1 MKTGQLRVF
10 LAEAGT
16 LAISAIGFIGMKIPY
31 SSPTDVLLALAI
43 GGNDGYGAP
52 QYLCSIHMNTLLNY
66 FLYLLQRLTGIF
78 NIFGLTLIALFTLSF
93 CLLQLTASERHPVTH
108 LLIAVMQVLCLTHFT
123 YTVVAYIAM
132 GAGILCLAAGH
143 RSPARGL
150 CCWFLMLTGASLR
163 HNVIISAVALL
174 LPILISRLLPVR
186 SVTDSDLNRTD
197 SHLNRTDS
205 HLNRTDSH
213 LNGTDRH
220 LKRTDRHLNKSRAC
234 SLLRMYAAA
243 LLLWFLIGSVINPVM
258 YRIHGNVWENYYSYH
273 EQSLRIRD
281 EQVIDHDKYRAVMDQ
296 VGWSE
301 NDLKMARSWMF
312 TDSDV
317 FSAEKLKTAADAVE
331 LTDRLDLNPAD
342 LIRRLFMT
350 PMAVG
355 FLLVSF
361 IALVFVIRRIR
372 IMSSAGSACSTTS
385 LQYALCV
392 LLPAALIPCMMWTAL
407 YVRQRFVDRVAIP
420 FLVLGILQ
428 FTELFEAFLYF
439 DSQNTDTPADNQSAS
454 RAADRQTANRSA
466 NSGHTDIR
474 THRMSRSSTF
484 LIAVALSFCVV
495 AAGKIRNTNENVFRS
510 TGGNTSLSTNGNAS
524 HGTDETA
531 SFSEERQLFRQ
542 YLEEHRDTVFITVP
556 GVLNRMTANIPVVEV
571 SGESAYENAVRTASQ
586 LSFSENY
593 YVQCRLLTIED
604 PEHLLKNLIA
614 PDRPVLLLATGK
626 REAETIRVFLKE
638 HYGYTGKYTALEDI
652 MPGITVYQY

>member
-16 LAISAIGFIGMKIPY
+16 LVISAIGFIGMKIPY
-31 SSPTDVLLALAI
+31 SSPTDVLLTLAI
-43 GGNDGYGAP
+43 GGHDGSGAP

-132 GAGILCLAAGH
+132 GAGILCLAARR
-143 RSPARGL
+143 RSPARNI

-186 SVTDSDLNRTD
+186 SVTDSDLNGTD
-197 SHLNRTDS
+197 S
-205 HLNRTDSH
+205 
-213 LNGTDRH
+213 
-220 LKRTDRHLNKSRAC
+220 HLNKSRAC

-317 FSAEKLKTAADAVE
+317 FSAEKFKTTADAVE

-355 FLLVSF
+355 FLVVSC
-361 IALVFVIRRIR
+361 IALVFAIRRIR
-372 IMSSAGSACSTTS
+372 IMSSAGSSYSAASS
-385 LQYALCV
+385 QYALCV

-439 DSQNTDTPADNQSAS
+439 DSQNTDTPADSQSAS
-454 RAADRQTANRSA
+454 RSSA
-466 NSGHTDIR
+466 I
-474 THRMSRSSTF
+474 
-484 LIAVALSFCVV
+484 LIAVVLSFCVV
-495 AAGKIRNTNENVFRS
+495 AASQIRNTNENVFRS
-510 TGGNTSLSTNGNAS
+510 TGGNASLSTDETAS

-556 GVLNRMTANIPVVEV
+556 GVLNRMTANIPVIEV

-593 YVQCRLLTIED
+593 YDQCRRLSIDD
-604 PEHLLKNLIA
+604 PDHLIKNLITQ
-614 PDRPVLLLATGK
+614 DRPVLLLATGK

>member
-16 LAISAIGFIGMKIPY
+16 LVISAIGFIGMKIPY
-31 SSPTDVLLALAI
+31 SSPTDVLLTLAI
-43 GGNDGYGAP
+43 GGHDGFGAP

-150 CCWFLMLTGASLR
+150 YCWFLMLTGASLR

-186 SVTDSDLNRTD
+186 SVTDSD
-197 SHLNRTDS
+197 LNRTDS

-355 FLLVSF
+355 FLVVSC
-361 IALVFVIRRIR
+361 IALVFAFRRIR
-372 IMSSAGSACSTTS
+372 RMNSAGSSYTAASFR
-385 LQYALCV
+385 YALCV

-439 DSQNTDTPADNQSAS
+439 DSQNTEPPADNQSAS
-454 RAADRQTANRSA
+454 RSSA
-466 NSGHTDIR
+466 V
-474 THRMSRSSTF
+474 

-495 AAGKIRNTNENVFRS
+495 AAGQIRNTNENVFRS
-510 TGGNTSLSTNGNAS
+510 TGGNASLS
-524 HGTDETA
+524 TDETA
-531 SFSEERQLFRQ
+531 SLSEERQLFRQ
-542 YLEEHRDTVFITVP
+542 YLEEHRDTVFLTVP

-593 YVQCRLLTIED
+593 YGQCRLLTIED
-604 PEHLLKNLIA
+604 PDHLIKNLITQ
-614 PDRPVLLLATGK
+614 DRPVLLLATGK

>member
-16 LAISAIGFIGMKIPY
+16 LVISAIGFIGMKIPY
-31 SSPTDVLLALAI
+31 SSPTDVLLTLAI
-43 GGNDGYGAP
+43 GGHDGSGAP

-66 FLYLLQRLTGIF
+66 LLYLLQRLTGIF

-132 GAGILCLAAGH
+132 GAGILCLAAGR
-143 RSPARGL
+143 RSPARNI

-186 SVTDSDLNRTD
+186 SVTDSD
-197 SHLNRTDS
+197 
-205 HLNRTDSH
+205 LNRTDSH

-355 FLLVSF
+355 FLVVSC
-361 IALVFVIRRIR
+361 IALVFAFRRIR
-372 IMSSAGSACSTTS
+372 IMSSAGSACSTAS

-454 RAADRQTANRSA
+454 RSSA
-466 NSGHTDIR
+466 V
-474 THRMSRSSTF
+474 

-495 AAGKIRNTNENVFRS
+495 AAGQIRNTNENVFRS
-510 TGGNTSLSTNGNAS
+510 TGGNASLS
-524 HGTDETA
+524 TDETA
-531 SFSEERQLFRQ
+531 SLSEERQLFRQ

-593 YVQCRLLTIED
+593 YGQCRLLTIED
-604 PEHLLKNLIA
+604 PDHLIKNLITQ
-614 PDRPVLLLATGK
+614 DRPILLLATGK

>member
-132 GAGILCLAAGH
+132 GAGILCLAAGR
-143 RSPARGL
+143 RSPARNI

-186 SVTDSDLNRTD
+186 SVTDSDLNG
-197 SHLNRTDS
+197 
-205 HLNRTDSH
+205 TDSH
-213 LNGTDRH
+213 LNGTDSH
-220 LKRTDRHLNKSRAC
+220 LNGTDSHLNKSRAC

-317 FSAEKLKTAADAVE
+317 FSAEKFKTTADAVE

-355 FLLVSF
+355 FLVVSC
-361 IALVFVIRRIR
+361 IALVFAIRRIR
-372 IMSSAGSACSTTS
+372 IMSSAGSSYSAASS
-385 LQYALCV
+385 QYALCV

-439 DSQNTDTPADNQSAS
+439 DSQNTDTPADSQSAS
-454 RAADRQTANRSA
+454 RSSA
-466 NSGHTDIR
+466 I
-474 THRMSRSSTF
+474 
-484 LIAVALSFCVV
+484 LIAVVLSFCVV
-495 AAGKIRNTNENVFRS
+495 AASQIRNTNENVFRS
-510 TGGNTSLSTNGNAS
+510 TGGNASLSTDETAS

-556 GVLNRMTANIPVVEV
+556 GVLNRMTANIPVIEV
-571 SGESAYENAVRTASQ
+571 SGESAYDNAVRTASQ

-593 YVQCRLLTIED
+593 YASKSPSGRSFASKSTSG
-604 PEHLLKNLIA
+604 
-614 PDRPVLLLATGK
+614 RPFASKCSST
-626 REAETIRVFLKE
+626 AEI
-638 HYGYTGKYTALEDI
+638 I
-652 MPGITVYQY
+652 S

>member
-66 FLYLLQRLTGIF
+66 LLYLLQRLTGIF

-132 GAGILCLAAGH
+132 GAGILCLAAGR
-143 RSPARGL
+143 RSPARNI

-205 HLNRTDSH
+205 HLN
-213 LNGTDRH
+213 GTDRH
-220 LKRTDRHLNKSRAC
+220 LKRTDRHLNKSQAY

-317 FSAEKLKTAADAVE
+317 FSAEKLRTAADAVE

-342 LIRRLFMT
+342 LIRRLFRT

-355 FLLVSF
+355 FLVVSC
-361 IALVFVIRRIR
+361 IALVFAFRRIR
-372 IMSSAGSACSTTS
+372 IMSSAGSACSTAS

-439 DSQNTDTPADNQSAS
+439 GSQNTDTPAYNQSAS
-454 RAADRQTANRSA
+454 RSSA
-466 NSGHTDIR
+466 V
-474 THRMSRSSTF
+474 

-495 AAGKIRNTNENVFRS
+495 AAGQIRNTNENVFRS

-531 SFSEERQLFRQ
+531 SHGTDENASLSEERQLFRQ

-593 YVQCRLLTIED
+593 YNQCRRLTIED
-604 PEHLLKNLIA
+604 PDHLIKNLITQ
-614 PDRPVLLLATGK
+614 DRPVLLLATGK

>member
-52 QYLCSIHMNTLLNY
+52 QYLCSLHMNTLLNF

-197 SHLNRTDS
+197 SHLNGTDR
-205 HLNRTDSH
+205 HLKR
-213 LNGTDRH
+213 TDRH

-355 FLLVSF
+355 FLVVSC
-361 IALVFVIRRIR
+361 IALVFAFRRIR
-372 IMSSAGSACSTTS
+372 IMSSAGSACSTAS

-454 RAADRQTANRSA
+454 RSSA
-466 NSGHTDIR
+466 
-474 THRMSRSSTF
+474 F

-495 AAGKIRNTNENVFRS
+495 AASQIRNTNENVFRS
-510 TGGNTSLSTNGNAS
+510 TGGNASLSTDETAS

-593 YVQCRLLTIED
+593 YDQCRRLTIED
-604 PEHLLKNLIA
+604 PDHLLKNLIA

-626 REAETIRVFLKE
+626 REAETIRVYLKE

>member
-197 SHLNRTDS
+197 SHLN
-205 HLNRTDSH
+205 
-213 LNGTDRH
+213 GTDRH
-220 LKRTDRHLNKSRAC
+220 LKRTDRHLNKSRAY

-355 FLLVSF
+355 FLVVSC

-372 IMSSAGSACSTTS
+372 IMSSAGSAYSAAS

-392 LLPAALIPCMMWTAL
+392 LLPAALIPCM
-407 YVRQRFVDRVAIP
+407 I
-420 FLVLGILQ
+420 
-428 FTELFEAFLYF
+428 

-474 THRMSRSSTF
+474 THRMSRSSAF

-495 AAGKIRNTNENVFRS
+495 AASQIRNTNENVFRS
-510 TGGNTSLSTNGNAS
+510 TGGNASLS
-524 HGTDETA
+524 TDETA
-531 SFSEERQLFRQ
+531 SLSEERQLFRQ
-542 YLEEHRDTVFITVP
+542 YLEEHRDTVFLTVP

-571 SGESAYENAVRTASQ
+571 SGESAYENVVRTASQ

-593 YVQCRLLTIED
+593 YDQCWRLTIED
-604 PEHLLKNLIA
+604 PDHLLKNLIA
-614 PDRPVLLLATGK
+614 PDRPILLLATGK

-638 HYGYTGKYTALEDI
+638 HYGYTGKYTALKDI

>member
-31 SSPTDVLLALAI
+31 SSPTDVLLTLAI
-43 GGNDGYGAP
+43 GGHDGSGAP

-132 GAGILCLAAGH
+132 GAGILCLEAGH
-143 RSPARGL
+143 RSPARNI

-186 SVTDSDLNRTD
+186 SVTDSDLNG
-197 SHLNRTDS
+197 
-205 HLNRTDSH
+205 TDSH
-213 LNGTDRH
+213 LNGTDRHLKRTDRH

-258 YRIHGNVWENYYSYH
+258 FRIHGNVWENYYSYH

-355 FLLVSF
+355 FLVVSC
-361 IALVFVIRRIR
+361 IALVFAFRHIR
-372 IMSSAGSACSTTS
+372 IMSSAGSAYSAAS

-439 DSQNTDTPADNQSAS
+439 DSQNTDTPADSQSAS
-454 RAADRQTANRSA
+454 RSSA
-466 NSGHTDIR
+466 I
-474 THRMSRSSTF
+474 
-484 LIAVALSFCVV
+484 LIAVVLSFCVV
-495 AAGKIRNTNENVFRS
+495 AASQIRNTNENVFRS
-510 TGGNTSLSTNGNAS
+510 TGGNASLSTDETAS

-531 SFSEERQLFRQ
+531 SLSEERQLFRQ
-542 YLEEHRDTVFITVP
+542 YLEEHRDTVFLTVP
-556 GVLNRMTANIPVVEV
+556 GVLNRMTANIPVIEV

-593 YVQCRLLTIED
+593 YDQCRRLSIDD
-604 PEHLLKNLIA
+604 PDHLIKNLITQ
-614 PDRPVLLLATGK
+614 DRPILLLATGK

>member
-43 GGNDGYGAP
+43 GGNDGNGAP

-197 SHLNRTDS
+197 SHLN
-205 HLNRTDSH
+205 
-213 LNGTDRH
+213 GTDRH

-243 LLLWFLIGSVINPVM
+243 LLLRFLIGSVINPVM

-317 FSAEKLKTAADAVE
+317 FSAEKLRTAADAVE
-331 LTDRLDLNPAD
+331 LTDRLDLNPAF
-342 LIRRLFMT
+342 LIRRLFRT

-355 FLLVSF
+355 FLVVSC
-361 IALVFVIRRIR
+361 IALVFAFRRIR
-372 IMSSAGSACSTTS
+372 IMSSAGSAYSAAS

-407 YVRQRFVDRVAIP
+407 YVRQRFVDRVAIT

-454 RAADRQTANRSA
+454 RSSA
-466 NSGHTDIR
+466 I
-474 THRMSRSSTF
+474 

-495 AAGKIRNTNENVFRS
+495 AASQIRNTNENVFRN
-510 TGGNTSLSTNGNAS
+510 TGGNAS

-542 YLEEHRDTVFITVP
+542 YLEEHRDTVFLTVP

-593 YVQCRLLTIED
+593 YDQCRRLTIED
-604 PEHLLKNLIA
+604 PDHLLKNLIA

-626 REAETIRVFLKE
+626 REAETIRVYLKE
-638 HYGYTGKYTALEDI
+638 HYGYTGQYTALEDI

>member
-1 MKTGQLRVF
+1 MFNIEGCFMKTGQLRVF

-31 SSPTDVLLALAI
+31 SSPTDVLLTLAI

-93 CLLQLTASERHPVTH
+93 CLLHLTASERHPVTH

-205 HLNRTDSH
+205 HLN
-213 LNGTDRH
+213 GTDRH
-220 LKRTDRHLNKSRAC
+220 LKRTDRHLNKSRAY

-317 FSAEKLKTAADAVE
+317 FSAEKLQTTADAVE

-342 LIRRLFMT
+342 LIRRLFRT

-355 FLLVSF
+355 FLVVSC
-361 IALVFVIRRIR
+361 IALVFAFRRIR
-372 IMSSAGSACSTTS
+372 IMSSAGSACSTAS

-439 DSQNTDTPADNQSAS
+439 DSQNTGTPADNQSAS
-454 RAADRQTANRSA
+454 RSSA
-466 NSGHTDIR
+466 V
-474 THRMSRSSTF
+474 

-495 AAGKIRNTNENVFRS
+495 AAGQIRNTNENVFRS
-510 TGGNTSLSTNGNAS
+510 TGGNASLSTDETAS
-524 HGTDETA
+524 HGTDENA
-531 SFSEERQLFRQ
+531 SLSEERQLFRQ
-542 YLEEHRDTVFITVP
+542 YLEKHRDTVFITVP

-626 REAETIRVFLKE
+626 REAETIRVYLKE

>member
-197 SHLNRTDS
+197 SHLNRTD
-205 HLNRTDSH
+205 
-213 LNGTDRH
+213 RH

-355 FLLVSF
+355 FLVVSC

-372 IMSSAGSACSTTS
+372 IMSSAGSACSTAS

-439 DSQNTDTPADNQSAS
+439 DSQNTGTPADNQSAS
-454 RAADRQTANRSA
+454 RSSA
-466 NSGHTDIR
+466 V
-474 THRMSRSSTF
+474 

-495 AAGKIRNTNENVFRS
+495 AAGQIRNTNENVFRN
-510 TGGNTSLSTNGNAS
+510 TGGNASLSTDEKAS
-524 HGTDETA
+524 L
-531 SFSEERQLFRQ
+531 SEERQLFRQ

-604 PEHLLKNLIA
+604 PDHLLKNLIA

-626 REAETIRVFLKE
+626 REAETIRVYLKE

>member
-132 GAGILCLAAGH
+132 GAGILCLAAGR
-143 RSPARGL
+143 RSPARNI

-186 SVTDSDLNRTD
+186 SVTDSDLNGTD
-197 SHLNRTDS
+197 S
-205 HLNRTDSH
+205 
-213 LNGTDRH
+213 
-220 LKRTDRHLNKSRAC
+220 HLNKSRAC

-355 FLLVSF
+355 FLVVSC

-372 IMSSAGSACSTTS
+372 IMSSAGSAYSAAS

-428 FTELFEAFLYF
+428 FTELFEAFLSF
-439 DSQNTDTPADNQSAS
+439 DNQNTESPADNQSAS
-454 RAADRQTANRSA
+454 RSSA
-466 NSGHTDIR
+466 V
-474 THRMSRSSTF
+474 

-495 AAGKIRNTNENVFRS
+495 AAGQIRNTNENVFRS
-510 TGGNTSLSTNGNAS
+510 TGGNASLS
-524 HGTDETA
+524 TDETA
-531 SFSEERQLFRQ
+531 SLSEERQLFRQ

-593 YVQCRLLTIED
+593 YDQCWRLTIED
-604 PEHLLKNLIA
+604 PDHLLKNLIA

-626 REAETIRVFLKE
+626 REAETIRVYLKE

>member
-31 SSPTDVLLALAI
+31 SSPTDVLLTLAI
-43 GGNDGYGAP
+43 GGHDGFGAP

-66 FLYLLQRLTGIF
+66 LLYLLQRLTGIF

-143 RSPARGL
+143 RSPARNI

-186 SVTDSDLNRTD
+186 SVTDSDLNGTD
-197 SHLNRTDS
+197 S
-205 HLNRTDSH
+205 
-213 LNGTDRH
+213 
-220 LKRTDRHLNKSRAC
+220 HLNKSRAC

-317 FSAEKLKTAADAVE
+317 FSAEKFKTTADAVE

-355 FLLVSF
+355 FLVVSC
-361 IALVFVIRRIR
+361 IALVFAIRRIR
-372 IMSSAGSACSTTS
+372 IMNSAGSSYSAASS
-385 LQYALCV
+385 QYALCV

-454 RAADRQTANRSA
+454 RSSA
-466 NSGHTDIR
+466 V
-474 THRMSRSSTF
+474 
-484 LIAVALSFCVV
+484 LIAVALSFCVL
-495 AAGKIRNTNENVFRS
+495 AAGQIRNTNENVFRS
-510 TGGNTSLSTNGNAS
+510 TGGNASLSTDETAS

-542 YLEEHRDTVFITVP
+542 YLEEHRDTVFLTVP

-593 YVQCRLLTIED
+593 YDQCRRLSIDD
-604 PEHLLKNLIA
+604 PDHLIKSLIA
-614 PDRPVLLLATGK
+614 PDRPYASKSPSGRSFASKCSST
-626 REAETIRVFLKE
+626 AEI
-638 HYGYTGKYTALEDI
+638 I
-652 MPGITVYQY
+652 S

>member
-1 MKTGQLRVF
+1 MAAYPFHSGPPFVLRLTLSILAFYAILYHKQVLSFIFNLLNIEGCFMKTGQLRVF

-150 CCWFLMLTGASLR
+150 YCWFLMLTGASLR

-186 SVTDSDLNRTD
+186 SVTDSDLNGTD
-197 SHLNRTDS
+197 S
-205 HLNRTDSH
+205 
-213 LNGTDRH
+213 
-220 LKRTDRHLNKSRAC
+220 HLNKSRAC

-317 FSAEKLKTAADAVE
+317 FSAEKLQTTADAVE

-355 FLLVSF
+355 FLVVSC
-361 IALVFVIRRIR
+361 IALVFAFRHIR
-372 IMSSAGSACSTTS
+372 ITSSAGSAYSAAS

-439 DSQNTDTPADNQSAS
+439 DSQNTEPPADNQSAS
-454 RAADRQTANRSA
+454 RSSA
-466 NSGHTDIR
+466 V
-474 THRMSRSSTF
+474 

-495 AAGKIRNTNENVFRS
+495 AASQIRNTNENVFRS

-524 HGTDETA
+524 LSTDETA
-531 SFSEERQLFRQ
+531 SLSEERQLFRQ

-593 YVQCRLLTIED
+593 YDQCRRLSIDD
-604 PEHLLKNLIA
+604 PDHLIKNLITQ
-614 PDRPVLLLATGK
+614 DRPILLLATGK

-638 HYGYTGKYTALEDI
+638 HYGYTGQYTALEDI

>member
-31 SSPTDVLLALAI
+31 SSPTDVLLTLAI
-43 GGNDGYGAP
+43 GGHDGFGAP

-66 FLYLLQRLTGIF
+66 LLYLLQRLTGIF

-143 RSPARGL
+143 RSPARNI

-186 SVTDSDLNRTD
+186 SVTDSDLNGTD
-197 SHLNRTDS
+197 S
-205 HLNRTDSH
+205 
-213 LNGTDRH
+213 
-220 LKRTDRHLNKSRAC
+220 HLNKSRAC

-317 FSAEKLKTAADAVE
+317 FSAEKFKTTADAVE

-355 FLLVSF
+355 FLVVSC
-361 IALVFVIRRIR
+361 IALVFAIRRIR
-372 IMSSAGSACSTTS
+372 IMNSAGSSYSAASS
-385 LQYALCV
+385 QYALCV

-439 DSQNTDTPADNQSAS
+439 DSQNTDTPADSQSAS
-454 RAADRQTANRSA
+454 RSSA
-466 NSGHTDIR
+466 I
-474 THRMSRSSTF
+474 
-484 LIAVALSFCVV
+484 LIAVVLSFCVV
-495 AAGKIRNTNENVFRS
+495 AASQIRNTNENVFRS
-510 TGGNTSLSTNGNAS
+510 TGGNASLSTDETAS

-593 YVQCRLLTIED
+593 YDQCRRLSIDD
-604 PEHLLKNLIA
+604 PDHLIKNLITQ
-614 PDRPVLLLATGK
+614 DRPVLLLATGK

>member
-66 FLYLLQRLTGIF
+66 LLYLLQRLTGIF

-132 GAGILCLAAGH
+132 GAGILCLASGH

-186 SVTDSDLNRTD
+186 SATDSD
-197 SHLNRTDS
+197 
-205 HLNRTDSH
+205 LNRTDSH

-220 LKRTDRHLNKSRAC
+220 LKRTDRHPNNPRPG

-317 FSAEKLKTAADAVE
+317 FSAEKLRTAADAVE

-355 FLLVSF
+355 FLVVSC
-361 IALVFVIRRIR
+361 IALVFAIRRIR
-372 IMSSAGSACSTTS
+372 IMSSAGSAYSAAS

-439 DSQNTDTPADNQSAS
+439 DSQNTETPADNQSAS
-454 RAADRQTANRSA
+454 RSSA
-466 NSGHTDIR
+466 V
-474 THRMSRSSTF
+474 

-495 AAGKIRNTNENVFRS
+495 AAGQFRNTNENVFRS
-510 TGGNTSLSTNGNAS
+510 TGGNASLSTDETAS

-542 YLEEHRDTVFITVP
+542 YLEEHRDTVFLTVP

-604 PEHLLKNLIA
+604 PDHLLKNLIA

>member
-16 LAISAIGFIGMKIPY
+16 LVISAIGFIGMKIPY
-31 SSPTDVLLALAI
+31 SSPTDVLLTLAI
-43 GGNDGYGAP
+43 GGHDGSGAP

-132 GAGILCLAAGH
+132 GAGILCLAAGR
-143 RSPARGL
+143 RSPARNI

-186 SVTDSDLNRTD
+186 SVTDSDLNGTD
-197 SHLNRTDS
+197 S
-205 HLNRTDSH
+205 
-213 LNGTDRH
+213 
-220 LKRTDRHLNKSRAC
+220 HLNKSRAC

-281 EQVIDHDKYRAVMDQ
+281 EQVINHDKYRAVMDQ
-296 VGWSE
+296 VGWSK

-317 FSAEKLKTAADAVE
+317 FSAEKFKTTADAVE

-355 FLLVSF
+355 FLVVSC
-361 IALVFVIRRIR
+361 IALVFAIRRIR
-372 IMSSAGSACSTTS
+372 IMSSAGSSYSAASS
-385 LQYALCV
+385 QYALCV

-439 DSQNTDTPADNQSAS
+439 DSQNTDTPADSQSAS
-454 RAADRQTANRSA
+454 RSSA
-466 NSGHTDIR
+466 I
-474 THRMSRSSTF
+474 
-484 LIAVALSFCVV
+484 LIAVVLSFCVV
-495 AAGKIRNTNENVFRS
+495 AASQIRNTNENVFRS
-510 TGGNTSLSTNGNAS
+510 TGGNASLSTDETAS

-593 YVQCRLLTIED
+593 YDQCRRLSIDD
-604 PEHLLKNLIA
+604 PDHLIKTLITQ
-614 PDRPVLLLATGK
+614 DRPILLLATGK

>member
-197 SHLNRTDS
+197 SHLNGTDR
-205 HLNRTDSH
+205 HLKR
-213 LNGTDRH
+213 TDRH

-317 FSAEKLKTAADAVE
+317 FSAEKLRTAADAVE

-355 FLLVSF
+355 FLVVSC
-361 IALVFVIRRIR
+361 IALVFAFRRIR
-372 IMSSAGSACSTTS
+372 RMNSAGSSYTAASFR
-385 LQYALCV
+385 YALCV

-428 FTELFEAFLYF
+428 FTELFEAFLSF
-439 DSQNTDTPADNQSAS
+439 DNQNTESPADNQSAS
-454 RAADRQTANRSA
+454 RSSA
-466 NSGHTDIR
+466 V
-474 THRMSRSSTF
+474 
-484 LIAVALSFCVV
+484 LIAVALSFCVL
-495 AAGKIRNTNENVFRS
+495 AAGQIRNTNENVFRS
-510 TGGNTSLSTNGNAS
+510 TGGNASLS
-524 HGTDETA
+524 TDETA
-531 SFSEERQLFRQ
+531 SLSEERQLFRQ
-542 YLEEHRDTVFITVP
+542 YLEEHRDTVFLTVP

-593 YVQCRLLTIED
+593 YDQCWRLTIED
-604 PEHLLKNLIA
+604 PDHLLKNLIA

>member
-31 SSPTDVLLALAI
+31 SSPTDVLLTLAI
-43 GGNDGYGAP
+43 GGHDGFGAP

-93 CLLQLTASERHPVTH
+93 CLLQLTASERHPVTY

-143 RSPARGL
+143 RSPARNI

-205 HLNRTDSH
+205 HLN
-213 LNGTDRH
+213 GTDRH
-220 LKRTDRHLNKSRAC
+220 LKRTDRHLNKSRAYT
-234 SLLRMYAAA
+234 LLRMYAAA

-355 FLLVSF
+355 FLVVSC
-361 IALVFVIRRIR
+361 IALVFAFRRIR
-372 IMSSAGSACSTTS
+372 RMNSAGSSYTAASFR
-385 LQYALCV
+385 YALCV

-439 DSQNTDTPADNQSAS
+439 DSQNTDTPADSQSAS
-454 RAADRQTANRSA
+454 RSSA
-466 NSGHTDIR
+466 V
-474 THRMSRSSTF
+474 

-495 AAGKIRNTNENVFRS
+495 AASQIRNTNENVFRS

-593 YVQCRLLTIED
+593 YNQCRRLTIED
-604 PEHLLKNLIA
+604 PGHLLKNLIA
-614 PDRPVLLLATGK
+614 PDRPILLLATGK

>member
-31 SSPTDVLLALAI
+31 SSPTDVLLTLAI
-43 GGNDGYGAP
+43 GGHDGSGAP

-132 GAGILCLAAGH
+132 GAGLLCRAAGR

-197 SHLNRTDS
+197 SHLN
-205 HLNRTDSH
+205 
-213 LNGTDRH
+213 GTDCH
-220 LKRTDRHLNKSRAC
+220 LKRNDHHLNNSRPG

-243 LLLWFLIGSVINPVM
+243 LLLWLLIVSVINPVM

-355 FLLVSF
+355 FLVVSC
-361 IALVFVIRRIR
+361 IALVFAFRRIR

-454 RAADRQTANRSA
+454 RSSA
-466 NSGHTDIR
+466 V
-474 THRMSRSSTF
+474 
-484 LIAVALSFCVV
+484 LIAVALSFCIV
-495 AAGKIRNTNENVFRS
+495 AAGQIRSTNENVFRS
-510 TGGNTSLSTNGNAS
+510 TGGNASLSTDETAS

-531 SFSEERQLFRQ
+531 SLSEERQLFRQ
-542 YLEEHRDTVFITVP
+542 YLEEHRDTVFLTVP

-593 YVQCRLLTIED
+593 YDQCRRLTIED
-604 PEHLLKNLIA
+604 PDHLLKNLIA

>member
-16 LAISAIGFIGMKIPY
+16 LVISAIGFIGMKIPY
-31 SSPTDVLLALAI
+31 SSPTDVLLTLAI
-43 GGNDGYGAP
+43 GGHDGFGAP

-66 FLYLLQRLTGIF
+66 LLYLLQRLTGIF

-132 GAGILCLAAGH
+132 GAGILCLEAGH
-143 RSPARGL
+143 RSPARNI

-186 SVTDSDLNRTD
+186 SVTDSDLNG
-197 SHLNRTDS
+197 
-205 HLNRTDSH
+205 TDSH
-213 LNGTDRH
+213 LNGTDSD
-220 LKRTDRHLNKSRAC
+220 LNGTDSHLNKSRAC

-355 FLLVSF
+355 FLVVSC

-372 IMSSAGSACSTTS
+372 IMSSAGSACSTAS

-439 DSQNTDTPADNQSAS
+439 GSQNTDTPADNQSAS
-454 RAADRQTANRSA
+454 RSSA
-466 NSGHTDIR
+466 V
-474 THRMSRSSTF
+474 

-495 AAGKIRNTNENVFRS
+495 AASQIRNTNENVFRS
-510 TGGNTSLSTNGNAS
+510 TGGNASLST
-524 HGTDETA
+524 DENA

-593 YVQCRLLTIED
+593 YDQCRRLTIED
-604 PEHLLKNLIA
+604 PDHLLKNLIA
-614 PDRPVLLLATGK
+614 PDRPALLLATGK

>member
-197 SHLNRTDS
+197 SHLN
-205 HLNRTDSH
+205 
-213 LNGTDRH
+213 GTDRH

-317 FSAEKLKTAADAVE
+317 FSAEKLRTAADAVE

-355 FLLVSF
+355 FLVVSC
-361 IALVFVIRRIR
+361 IALVFAFRRIR
-372 IMSSAGSACSTTS
+372 IMSSAGSAYSAAS

-454 RAADRQTANRSA
+454 RSAA
-466 NSGHTDIR
+466 I
-474 THRMSRSSTF
+474 
-484 LIAVALSFCVV
+484 LIAAALSFCVL
-495 AAGKIRNTNENVFRS
+495 AAGQIRNTNENVFRS
-510 TGGNTSLSTNGNAS
+510 TGGNASLS
-524 HGTDETA
+524 TDETA
-531 SFSEERQLFRQ
+531 SLSEERQLFRQ
-542 YLEEHRDTVFITVP
+542 YLEEHRDTVFLTVP

-571 SGESAYENAVRTASQ
+571 SGESAYENVVRTASQ

-593 YVQCRLLTIED
+593 YDQCWRLTIED
-604 PEHLLKNLIA
+604 PDHLIKNLITQ
-614 PDRPVLLLATGK
+614 DRPVLLLATGK
-626 REAETIRVFLKE
+626 LKE

>member
-66 FLYLLQRLTGIF
+66 LLYLLQRLAGIF

-143 RSPARGL
+143 RSPARNI

-186 SVTDSDLNRTD
+186 SVTDS
-197 SHLNRTDS
+197 
-205 HLNRTDSH
+205 H

-220 LKRTDRHLNKSRAC
+220 LKRTDRHLNKSRAYT
-234 SLLRMYAAA
+234 LLRMYAAA

-355 FLLVSF
+355 FLVVSC
-361 IALVFVIRRIR
+361 IALVFAFRRIR
-372 IMSSAGSACSTTS
+372 IMSSAGSSYSAASS
-385 LQYALCV
+385 QYALCV

-439 DSQNTDTPADNQSAS
+439 DSQNTGTPADSQSAS
-454 RAADRQTANRSA
+454 RSSA
-466 NSGHTDIR
+466 I
-474 THRMSRSSTF
+474 

-495 AAGKIRNTNENVFRS
+495 AAGQIRNTNENVFRS
-510 TGGNTSLSTNGNAS
+510 TGGNASLS
-524 HGTDETA
+524 TDETA
-531 SFSEERQLFRQ
+531 SLSEERQLFRQ
-542 YLEEHRDTVFITVP
+542 YLEEHRDTVFLTVP

-571 SGESAYENAVRTASQ
+571 SGESAYENVVRTASQ

-593 YVQCRLLTIED
+593 YDQCWRLTIED
-604 PEHLLKNLIA
+604 PDHLLKNLIA

>member
-66 FLYLLQRLTGIF
+66 LLYLLQHLTGIF

-132 GAGILCLAAGH
+132 GAGLLCLAAGH
-143 RSPARGL
+143 RSPARNI

-186 SVTDSDLNRTD
+186 SVTDSDLNG
-197 SHLNRTDS
+197 
-205 HLNRTDSH
+205 TDSH
-213 LNGTDRH
+213 LNGTDSD
-220 LKRTDRHLNKSRAC
+220 LNGTDSHLNKSRAC

-281 EQVIDHDKYRAVMDQ
+281 EQVIDYDKYRAVMDQ

-342 LIRRLFMT
+342 LIHRLFRT

-355 FLLVSF
+355 FLVVSF
-361 IALVFVIRRIR
+361 IALVFAFRRIR
-372 IMSSAGSACSTTS
+372 IMSSAGSSYTAASFR
-385 LQYALCV
+385 YALCV

-474 THRMSRSSTF
+474 THRMSRSSAI

-495 AAGKIRNTNENVFRS
+495 AAGQIRNTNENVFRS
-510 TGGNTSLSTNGNAS
+510 TGRNASLSTDGNAS
-524 HGTDETA
+524 HGTDENA

-542 YLEEHRDTVFITVP
+542 YLEEHRDTVFLTVP
-556 GVLNRMTANIPVVEV
+556 GVLNRMTANIPVIEI

-593 YVQCRLLTIED
+593 YDQCRRLTIED
-604 PEHLLKNLIA
+604 PDHLIKNLITQ
-614 PDRPVLLLATGK
+614 DRPVLLLATGK

>member
-132 GAGILCLAAGH
+132 GAGILCLAAGR
-143 RSPARGL
+143 RSPARNI

-174 LPILISRLLPVR
+174 LPILI
-186 SVTDSDLNRTD
+186 
-197 SHLNRTDS
+197 
-205 HLNRTDSH
+205 
-213 LNGTDRH
+213 
-220 LKRTDRHLNKSRAC
+220 AC

-317 FSAEKLKTAADAVE
+317 FSAEKLRTAADAVE

-342 LIRRLFMT
+342 LIRRLFRT

-355 FLLVSF
+355 FLVVSC
-361 IALVFVIRRIR
+361 IALVFAFRRIR
-372 IMSSAGSACSTTS
+372 IMSSAGSAYSAAS

-439 DSQNTDTPADNQSAS
+439 DSQNTDTPADSQSAS
-454 RAADRQTANRSA
+454 RSSA
-466 NSGHTDIR
+466 I
-474 THRMSRSSTF
+474 

-495 AAGKIRNTNENVFRS
+495 AASQIRNTNENVFRS
-510 TGGNTSLSTNGNAS
+510 TGGNASLSTDETAS

-542 YLEEHRDTVFITVP
+542 YLEEHRDTVFLTVP

-593 YVQCRLLTIED
+593 YDQCRRLSIDD
-604 PEHLLKNLIA
+604 PDHLIKNLITQ
-614 PDRPVLLLATGK
+614 DRPILLLATGK

-638 HYGYTGKYTALEDI
+638 HYGYTGQYTALEDI

>member
-16 LAISAIGFIGMKIPY
+16 LAISAIGFIGMKITY

-197 SHLNRTDS
+197 SHLN
-205 HLNRTDSH
+205 
-213 LNGTDRH
+213 GTDRH

-317 FSAEKLKTAADAVE
+317 FSAEKLRTAADAVE

-342 LIRRLFMT
+342 LIRRLFRT

-355 FLLVSF
+355 FLVVSC
-361 IALVFVIRRIR
+361 IALVFAFRRIR
-372 IMSSAGSACSTTS
+372 IMSSAGSAYSAAS

-454 RAADRQTANRSA
+454 RSSA
-466 NSGHTDIR
+466 V
-474 THRMSRSSTF
+474 

-495 AAGKIRNTNENVFRS
+495 AAGQIRNTNENVFRS

-593 YVQCRLLTIED
+593 YGQCRLLTIED
-604 PEHLLKNLIA
+604 PDHLIKNLITQ
-614 PDRPVLLLATGK
+614 DRPVLLLATGK

>member
-66 FLYLLQRLTGIF
+66 LLYLLQRLTGIF

-143 RSPARGL
+143 RSPARNI

-186 SVTDSDLNRTD
+186 SVTDSD
-197 SHLNRTDS
+197 
-205 HLNRTDSH
+205 LNRTDSH

-317 FSAEKLKTAADAVE
+317 FSAEKLRTAADAVE

-342 LIRRLFMT
+342 LIRRLFRT

-355 FLLVSF
+355 FLVVSC
-361 IALVFVIRRIR
+361 IALVFAFRRIR
-372 IMSSAGSACSTTS
+372 IMSSAGSAYSAAS

-439 DSQNTDTPADNQSAS
+439 DSQNTESPADNQSAS
-454 RAADRQTANRSA
+454 RSSA
-466 NSGHTDIR
+466 V
-474 THRMSRSSTF
+474 

-495 AAGKIRNTNENVFRS
+495 AAGQIRNTNENVFRS
-510 TGGNTSLSTNGNAS
+510 TGGNASLS
-524 HGTDETA
+524 TDETA
-531 SFSEERQLFRQ
+531 SLSEERQLFRQ
-542 YLEEHRDTVFITVP
+542 YLEEHRDTVFLTVP

-571 SGESAYENAVRTASQ
+571 SGESAYENVVRTASQ

-593 YVQCRLLTIED
+593 YDQCWRLTIED
-604 PEHLLKNLIA
+604 PDHLLKNLIA

-626 REAETIRVFLKE
+626 REAETIRVYLKE

>member
-66 FLYLLQRLTGIF
+66 LLYLLQRLTGIF
-78 NIFGLTLIALFTLSF
+78 NIFGLTMIALFTLSF
-93 CLLQLTASERHPVTH
+93 CLLQLTALDRHPVTH

-143 RSPARGL
+143 RSPARNI

-186 SVTDSDLNRTD
+186 SVTDSDLNGTD
-197 SHLNRTDS
+197 S
-205 HLNRTDSH
+205 
-213 LNGTDRH
+213 
-220 LKRTDRHLNKSRAC
+220 HLNKSRAC

-258 YRIHGNVWENYYSYH
+258 YRMHGNVWENYYSYH

-355 FLLVSF
+355 FLVVSF
-361 IALVFVIRRIR
+361 IALVFAFQRIR
-372 IMSSAGSACSTTS
+372 IMSSAGSSYTAASFR
-385 LQYALCV
+385 YALCV

-474 THRMSRSSTF
+474 THRMSRSSAV

-495 AAGKIRNTNENVFRS
+495 AAGQIRNTNENVFRS
-510 TGGNTSLSTNGNAS
+510 TGRNASLSTDGNAS
-524 HGTDETA
+524 HGTDENA

-542 YLEEHRDTVFITVP
+542 YLEEHRDTVFLTVP

-593 YVQCRLLTIED
+593 YDQCRRLTIED
-604 PEHLLKNLIA
+604 PDHLIKNLITQ
-614 PDRPVLLLATGK
+614 DRPVLLLATGK

>member
-66 FLYLLQRLTGIF
+66 LLYLLQRLTGIF

-197 SHLNRTDS
+197 SHLN
-205 HLNRTDSH
+205 
-213 LNGTDRH
+213 GTDRH

-317 FSAEKLKTAADAVE
+317 FSAEKLRTAADAVE

-342 LIRRLFMT
+342 LIRRLFRT

-355 FLLVSF
+355 FLVVSC
-361 IALVFVIRRIR
+361 IALVFAFRRIR
-372 IMSSAGSACSTTS
+372 IMSSAGSAYSAAS

-428 FTELFEAFLYF
+428 FTELFEAFLSF
-439 DSQNTDTPADNQSAS
+439 DNQNTESPADNQSAS
-454 RAADRQTANRSA
+454 RSSA
-466 NSGHTDIR
+466 V
-474 THRMSRSSTF
+474 

-495 AAGKIRNTNENVFRS
+495 AAGQIRNTNENVFRS
-510 TGGNTSLSTNGNAS
+510 TGGNASLS
-524 HGTDETA
+524 TDETA
-531 SFSEERQLFRQ
+531 SLSEERQLFRQ
-542 YLEEHRDTVFITVP
+542 YLEEHRDTVFLTVP

-571 SGESAYENAVRTASQ
+571 SGESAYENVVRTASQ

-593 YVQCRLLTIED
+593 YDQCWRLTIED
-604 PEHLLKNLIA
+604 PDHLLKNLIA
-614 PDRPVLLLATGK
+614 PDRPALLLATGK

>member
-66 FLYLLQRLTGIF
+66 LLYLLQRLTGIF

-132 GAGILCLAAGH
+132 GAGILCLAAGR
-143 RSPARGL
+143 RSPARNI

-197 SHLNRTDS
+197 SHLNGTDR
-205 HLNRTDSH
+205 HLKR
-213 LNGTDRH
+213 TDRH

-317 FSAEKLKTAADAVE
+317 FSAEKLRTAADAVE

-342 LIRRLFMT
+342 LIRRLFRT

-355 FLLVSF
+355 FLVVSC
-361 IALVFVIRRIR
+361 IALVFAFRRIR
-372 IMSSAGSACSTTS
+372 IMSSAGSAYSAAS

-428 FTELFEAFLYF
+428 FTELFEAFLSF
-439 DSQNTDTPADNQSAS
+439 DNQNTESPADNQSAS
-454 RAADRQTANRSA
+454 RSSA
-466 NSGHTDIR
+466 V
-474 THRMSRSSTF
+474 

-495 AAGKIRNTNENVFRS
+495 AAGQIRNTNENVFRS
-510 TGGNTSLSTNGNAS
+510 TGGNASLS
-524 HGTDETA
+524 TDETA
-531 SFSEERQLFRQ
+531 SLSEERQLFRQ
-542 YLEEHRDTVFITVP
+542 YLEEHRDTVFLTVP

-593 YVQCRLLTIED
+593 YAQCRRLSIDD
-604 PEHLLKNLIA
+604 PNHLIKSLIA

-626 REAETIRVFLKE
+626 REAETIRVYLKE

>member
-66 FLYLLQRLTGIF
+66 LLYLLQRLTGIF

-186 SVTDSDLNRTD
+186 SAANR
-197 SHLNRTDS
+197 
-205 HLNRTDSH
+205 H
-213 LNGTDRH
+213 LNGTGH
-220 LKRTDRHLNKSRAC
+220 HLNNSQPG
-234 SLLRMYAAA
+234 SLLRMYAVA

-273 EQSLRIRD
+273 EQSLRIKD
-281 EQVIDHDKYRAVMDQ
+281 EQVIDHGKYLAVMDQ

-355 FLLVSF
+355 FLVVSC
-361 IALVFVIRRIR
+361 IALVFAIRRIR
-372 IMSSAGSACSTTS
+372 IMSSAGSSYSAASS
-385 LQYALCV
+385 QYALCV

-439 DSQNTDTPADNQSAS
+439 DSQNTDTPADSQSAS
-454 RAADRQTANRSA
+454 RSSA
-466 NSGHTDIR
+466 I
-474 THRMSRSSTF
+474 

-495 AAGKIRNTNENVFRS
+495 AASQIRNTNENVFRN
-510 TGGNTSLSTNGNAS
+510 TGGNASLS
-524 HGTDETA
+524 TDETA

-593 YVQCRLLTIED
+593 YDQCRRLTIED
-604 PEHLLKNLIA
+604 PDHLLKNLIA
-614 PDRPVLLLATGK
+614 PDRRVLLLATGK
-626 REAETIRVFLKE
+626 REAETIRVYLKE
-638 HYGYTGKYTALEDI
+638 HYGYTGQYTALEDI
-652 MPGITVYQY
+652 LPGITVYQY

>member
-1 MKTGQLRVF
+1 
-10 LAEAGT
+10 
-16 LAISAIGFIGMKIPY
+16 
-31 SSPTDVLLALAI
+31 
-43 GGNDGYGAP
+43 
-52 QYLCSIHMNTLLNY
+52 
-66 FLYLLQRLTGIF
+66 
-78 NIFGLTLIALFTLSF
+78 
-93 CLLQLTASERHPVTH
+93 
-108 LLIAVMQVLCLTHFT
+108 MQVLCLTHFT

-197 SHLNRTDS
+197 SHLN
-205 HLNRTDSH
+205 
-213 LNGTDRH
+213 GTDRH
-220 LKRTDRHLNKSRAC
+220 LKRTDRHLNKSQAY

-355 FLLVSF
+355 FLVVSC

-439 DSQNTDTPADNQSAS
+439 GSQNTDTPADNQSAS
-454 RAADRQTANRSA
+454 RSSA
-466 NSGHTDIR
+466 
-474 THRMSRSSTF
+474 F

-495 AAGKIRNTNENVFRS
+495 AASQIRNTNENVFRS
-510 TGGNTSLSTNGNAS
+510 TGGNTQ
-524 HGTDETA
+524 H
-531 SFSEERQLFRQ
+531 
-542 YLEEHRDTVFITVP
+542 
-556 GVLNRMTANIPVVEV
+556 
-571 SGESAYENAVRTASQ
+571 
-586 LSFSENY
+586 
-593 YVQCRLLTIED
+593 
-604 PEHLLKNLIA
+604 
-614 PDRPVLLLATGK
+614 K
-626 REAETIRVFLKE
+626 RECIPQHWRE
-638 HYGYTGKYTALEDI
+638 HIPQHKR
-652 MPGITVYQY
+652 

>member
-1 MKTGQLRVF
+1 MAAYPFHSGPPFVLRLTLSILAFYAILYHKQVLSFIFNLLNIEGCFMKTGQLRVF

-66 FLYLLQRLTGIF
+66 LLYLLQRLTGIF

-186 SVTDSDLNRTD
+186 SVTDSD
-197 SHLNRTDS
+197 
-205 HLNRTDSH
+205 LNRTDSH

-355 FLLVSF
+355 FLVVSC
-361 IALVFVIRRIR
+361 IALVFAFRRIR
-372 IMSSAGSACSTTS
+372 RMNSVGSSYTAASFR
-385 LQYALCV
+385 YALCV

-439 DSQNTDTPADNQSAS
+439 DSQNTEPPADNQSAS
-454 RAADRQTANRSA
+454 RSSA
-466 NSGHTDIR
+466 V
-474 THRMSRSSTF
+474 
-484 LIAVALSFCVV
+484 LIAVALSFCIV
-495 AAGKIRNTNENVFRS
+495 AAGQIRNINENVFRS
-510 TGGNTSLSTNGNAS
+510 TGGNASLS
-524 HGTDETA
+524 TDETA
-531 SFSEERQLFRQ
+531 SLSEERQLFRQ
-542 YLEEHRDTVFITVP
+542 YLEEHRDTVFLTVP

-571 SGESAYENAVRTASQ
+571 SGESAYENVVRTASQ

-593 YVQCRLLTIED
+593 YDQCWRLTIED
-604 PEHLLKNLIA
+604 PDHLLKNLIA

-626 REAETIRVFLKE
+626 REAETIRVYLKE

>member
-197 SHLNRTDS
+197 SHLN
-205 HLNRTDSH
+205 
-213 LNGTDRH
+213 GTDRH

-355 FLLVSF
+355 FLVVSC
-361 IALVFVIRRIR
+361 IALVFAFRRIR
-372 IMSSAGSACSTTS
+372 IMSSAGSSYTAASS
-385 LQYALCV
+385 QYALCV

-439 DSQNTDTPADNQSAS
+439 DSQNTEPPADNQSAS
-454 RAADRQTANRSA
+454 RSSA
-466 NSGHTDIR
+466 V
-474 THRMSRSSTF
+474 

-495 AAGKIRNTNENVFRS
+495 AAGQIRNTNENVFRS
-510 TGGNTSLSTNGNAS
+510 TGGNASLSTDETAS

-593 YVQCRLLTIED
+593 YDQCWRLTIED
-604 PEHLLKNLIA
+604 PDHLLKNLIA

-626 REAETIRVFLKE
+626 REAETIRVYLKE

>member
-132 GAGILCLAAGH
+132 GAGILCLAAGR
-143 RSPARGL
+143 RSPARNI

-197 SHLNRTDS
+197 SHLN
-205 HLNRTDSH
+205 
-213 LNGTDRH
+213 GTDRH
-220 LKRTDRHLNKSRAC
+220 LKRTDRHLNKSQAY

-317 FSAEKLKTAADAVE
+317 FSAEKLRTAADAVE

-355 FLLVSF
+355 FLVVSC
-361 IALVFVIRRIR
+361 IALVFAFRRIR
-372 IMSSAGSACSTTS
+372 IMNSAGSAYSAAS

-439 DSQNTDTPADNQSAS
+439 DSQNTEPPADNQSAS

-466 NSGHTDIR
+466 NRGHTDIR
-474 THRMSRSSTF
+474 THRMSRSSAI
-484 LIAVALSFCVV
+484 LIAVALSFCVL
-495 AAGKIRNTNENVFRS
+495 AAGQIRNTNENVFRS
-510 TGGNTSLSTNGNAS
+510 TGGNASLSTDETAS

-542 YLEEHRDTVFITVP
+542 YLEEHRDTVFLTVP

-593 YVQCRLLTIED
+593 YDQCRRLSIDD
-604 PEHLLKNLIA
+604 PDHLIKNLITQ
-614 PDRPVLLLATGK
+614 DRPVLLLATGK